1 MTHGDLNHG
10 HDSED
15 GEEVQMAEIGGQ
27 KTQKREDSRMSWSA
41 SWGRRE
47 RKRKQK
53 KGKTPTQI
61 VKNIE
66 TGPNEAELV
75 GGALRI

>member
-1 MTHGDLNHG
+1 MAMTVRMKRRCRWQRY
-10 HDSED
+10 S
-15 GEEVQMAEIGGQ
+15 GGQ
-27 KTQKREDSRMSWSA
+27 KTQKREDSRISRSA

-47 RKRKQK
+47 RKRKQR